1 MRMPYRA
8 GNPAV
13 KRTHSVTIRVTTN
26 EVELIRAA
34 AGALGWSIT
43 DMLLSSALA
52 VGVDIKTR
60 RDGPWPPAVE
70 RAVRAYEAV
79 EADRLAARPSPAVA
93 EPLTAFVAAQKQA
106 SDEAVLE
113 AEKAQPARF
122 G

>member
-1 MRMPYRA
+1 MPYRA

-60 RDGPWPPAVE
+60 RDGPWAPAVE

-79 EADRLAARPSPAVA
+79 EADRLAARPSPGVA

-106 SDEAVLE
+106 SDEAVLQ

>member
-1 MRMPYRA
+1 MSYRS
-8 GNPAV
+8 GNPAA
-13 KRTHSVTIRVTTN
+13 KRSHSVTIRVTTN
-26 EVELIRAA
+26 EVELIRAT

-79 EADRLAARPSPAVA
+79 EADRLAATPSPAAA

-106 SDEAVLE
+106 SEAVLR
-113 AEKAQPARF
+113 AEKTRPARA